1 MRGRACQI
9 TLLHH
14 PPVSDFLEHKMI
26 WFGAQKEIYKTFIN
40 HKASPHPEKLDA
52 LTETGS
58 KRINAAESTL

>member
-1 MRGRACQI
+1 M
-9 TLLHH
+9 
-14 PPVSDFLEHKMI
+14 SDFLEHKMI

-52 LTETGS
+52 RTETGS